1 MMMYPESTIEG
12 PIPRDTVF
20 RNCDFTGTGQGRLE
34 ISCLSPVSTWQEGY
48 YRVKNVRF
56 ENCTG
61 LTKKMFDSSHKNFDV
76 NSVNY
81 VTVTPELS

>member
-1 MMMYPESTIEG
+1 MYPEKTIEG

-20 RNCDFTGTGQGRLE
+20 RNCDFTGTSKGRLE
-34 ISCLSPVSTWQEGY
+34 ISCLSPVSKWQEGY
-48 YRVKNVRF
+48 HRVKNVRF

-61 LTKKMFDSSHKNFDV
+61 LTKAMFDSSNNNFDS

-81 VTVTPELS
+81 ITVTPALS